1 MFSSGE
7 LNNLLEQIV
16 SQFGQGMD
24 NSTKATPVKSTGG
37 YERKQTNKKKA
48 PAITPHKALVIFGL
62 LAGVLE
68 VKSVMIDRDQI
79 INILLDGSLKRKT
92 RLDKML
98 DEIGDMPFD
107 EVLGAIMGRVFGQG

>member
-24 NSTKATPVKSTGG
+24 NSTKITPAKSTGG
-37 YERKQTNKKKA
+37 YKCKQTNKRKA
-48 PAITPHKALVIFGL
+48 PVITPQKALVILGL

-68 VKSVMIDRDQI
+68 VQSVLIDRDQI
-79 INILLDGSLKRKT
+79 VDILLEGSLKRKT

-107 EVLGAIMGRVFGQG
+107 EVLEAIIGRVFG